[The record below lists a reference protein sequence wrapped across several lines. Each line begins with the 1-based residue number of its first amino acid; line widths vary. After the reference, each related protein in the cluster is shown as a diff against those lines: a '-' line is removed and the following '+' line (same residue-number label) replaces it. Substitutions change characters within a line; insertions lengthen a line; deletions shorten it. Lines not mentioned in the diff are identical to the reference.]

1 MQFSCAQTTTT
12 TRKRIGAPYGMPS
25 LAGRGVAWAPS
36 SASVMTCLYC
46 VHRYRVIVFWRAS
59 CVVSRQSPAPMRLV
73 PIWYSCTGNS
83 LPCPAGMP
91 PAIEERCKAE
101 IVRLHDAFVAWF
113 TGSCDS
119 SGDTYE
125 RTIGSVLSP
134 SFSMV
139 TPTGSV
145 IPANLLHERL
155 QAAYGSHSEHGM
167 AIEIK
172 NVEVVS
178 SSGSQYLVRYEE
190 WQRSG
195 SPEVETARQSTAFF
209 QESGPTSK
217 LIWVHVHE
225 TWMPGMGPP

>member
-1 MQFSCAQTTTT
+1 MYAFLALNCALALAVQAAV
-12 TRKRIGAPYGMPS
+12 KRSRCRRAE
-25 LAGRGVAWAPS
+25 VA
-36 SASVMTCLYC
+36 CD
-46 VHRYRVIVFWRAS
+46 RAH
-59 CVVSRQSPAPMRLV
+59 
-73 PIWYSCTGNS
+73 TGS
-83 LPCPAGMP
+83 LPCPAMP

-139 TPTGSV
+139 TPSGSV
-145 IPANLLHERL
+145 IPANLLHERI

-178 SSGSQYLVRYEE
+178 SSGSGYLVVRYEE

-195 SPEVETARQSTAFF
+195 SPEVVETARQSTAFF
-209 QESGPTSK
+209 QESGTTK
-217 LIWVHVHE
+217 LIIWVHVHE

>member
-1 MQFSCAQTTTT
+1 M
-12 TRKRIGAPYGMPS
+12 GAVVGVRHDVLVLCES
-25 LAGRGVAWAPS
+25 IDIVFGGRLASSVAR
-36 SASVMTCLYC
+36 
-46 VHRYRVIVFWRAS
+46 RYRCDF
-59 CVVSRQSPAPMRLV
+59 V

-139 TPTGSV
+139 GPMGGV

-155 QAAYGSHSEHGM
+155 QAAYGSHSEHGI

-178 SSGSQYLVRYEE
+178 SSGSQYLVRAPHVEQDTEE
-190 WQRSG
+190 TEGGTCS
-195 SPEVETARQSTAFF
+195 S
-209 QESGPTSK
+209 
-217 LIWVHVHE
+217 
-225 TWMPGMGPP
+225 

>member
-1 MQFSCAQTTTT
+1 MFGG
-12 TRKRIGAPYGMPS
+12 R
-25 LAGRGVAWAPS
+25 LASSVAFN
-36 SASVMTCLYC
+36 C
-46 VHRYRVIVFWRAS
+46 
-59 CVVSRQSPAPMRLV
+59 QSG
-73 PIWYSCTGNS
+73 SGTGNS

-139 TPTGSV
+139 TPSGGV

>member
-1 MQFSCAQTTTT
+1 
-12 TRKRIGAPYGMPS
+12 
-25 LAGRGVAWAPS
+25 
-36 SASVMTCLYC
+36 
-46 VHRYRVIVFWRAS
+46 
-59 CVVSRQSPAPMRLV
+59 
-73 PIWYSCTGNS
+73 
-83 LPCPAGMP
+83 MP

-139 TPTGSV
+139 GPSGGV

-155 QAAYGSHSEHGM
+155 QAAYGSHSEHGI

-195 SPEVETARQSTAFF
+195 SPEVRVETARQSTAFF
-209 QESGPTSK
+209 QEKSGPTK
-217 LIWVHVHE
+217 QLIWVHVHE
-225 TWMPGMGPP
+225 TWMSGMGPS

>member
-1 MQFSCAQTTTT
+1 MHCAGSCAAAAADAEEQ
-12 TRKRIGAPYGMPS
+12 KL
-25 LAGRGVAWAPS
+25 LAIALIP
-36 SASVMTCLYC
+36 
-46 VHRYRVIVFWRAS
+46 
-59 CVVSRQSPAPMRLV
+59 VVSPA
-73 PIWYSCTGNS
+73 
-83 LPCPAGMP
+83 AMP

-139 TPTGSV
+139 TPSGSV

-178 SSGSQYLVRYEE
+178 SSGSGNLLRYEE

-195 SPEVETARQSTAFF
+195 SPEVVETARQSTAFF
-209 QESGPTSK
+209 QESGPTK
-217 LIWVHVHE
+217 LIIWVHVHE

>member
-1 MQFSCAQTTTT
+1 MYAFLALNCA
-12 TRKRIGAPYGMPS
+12 
-25 LAGRGVAWAPS
+25 LAGAGVQAAGS
-36 SASVMTCLYC
+36 C
-46 VHRYRVIVFWRAS
+46 RRAAYAGEEQKLLAIALIPA
-59 CVVSRQSPAPMRLV
+59 VVSPA
-73 PIWYSCTGNS
+73 
-83 LPCPAGMP
+83 AMP

-139 TPTGSV
+139 TPSGSV

-178 SSGSQYLVRYEE
+178 SSGSGNLLRYEE

-195 SPEVETARQSTAFF
+195 SPEVVETARQSTAFF
-209 QESGPTSK
+209 QESGPTK
-217 LIWVHVHE
+217 LIIWVHVHE